1 MPPKAYILLAE
12 DDNEDQD
19 LLKEELLQLD
29 PSVSVESVWN
39 GQEAL
44 DFLNACSAGSL
55 PCLLLLDYKM
65 PMLNA
70 SEVLERLKGDPRY
83 ASMPKLV
90 WSTSNQPEYID
101 ICRERGAAD
110 YLVKPNSHSEL
121 SKLARRVLSF
131 CAHG

>member
-29 PSVSVESVWN
+29 PSLSVESVWN